1 MKMKNSLNLKG
12 GFLFIFIWIASFVML
27 AQNITVRGTVVDSQN
42 EPLPGV
48 TITVVG
54 STRGVITDIDGNYS
68 IAVLPTD
75 KLQYSFVGLET
86 KIVPVNNQTVLNVVL
101 EEQADMLDEVTVV
114 AFAQQKKEN
123 VVGSVTTIN
132 PGELKVPSSNLT
144 TALAGRV
151 AGVISYQR
159 SGEPGLDNAD
169 FFIRGVTT
177 FGYKKDPLIL
187 IDGVESSSTEL
198 ARLRTDDIASFS
210 ILKDATA
217 TSLYGSRAA
226 NGVILIR
233 TKEGKEGPAKIS
245 IRVENYLSTPT
256 KDVELADPITYMTMH
271 NEAVLTRDPLGIL
284 PYSKQKIDNTAAGL
298 NRAMYPVTDWRK
310 ELIRDHTINH
320 SVNLNV
326 SGGGKVARYFVA
338 GGFTQNNGLLKVDKK
353 NNFNN
358 NIDLKT
364 YAVRSNVNVNLSTT
378 TRLDVR
384 VNATFDEYT
393 GPISGGTQVYRN
405 VMRTNPVLFPPY
417 FEPDADHAY
426 VQHILFGN
434 FDDGTGNYYLNPYA
448 DMVRGYKAY
457 SRSVMMA
464 QFELSEN
471 LDRFLEGL
479 RFRVM
484 ANTSRNTYFET
495 ERAYLPFW
503 YQASSYN
510 KLTDTFKL
518 SLLNEDGT
526 YAGQE
531 QLSYAPGSKEVM
543 ADFYSE
549 SALSYDQ
556 TFNDKHAVNGLFVFL
571 AQNRV
576 TGNATNLESSLPF
589 RNVGLAGRAAYSYDS
604 RYNME
609 LNFGYNASERFH
621 AKHRWGF
628 FPSVGLAWTVSNEKF
643 WEPLLN
649 VVNSFRV
656 KGTHGLSGNDA
667 IGSPTDRF
675 FYLSNV
681 QMNDPNRGAIFGRDN
696 SYSRPGISILR
707 YSDPEITW
715 EISTKSNLGLE
726 IGLLDQF
733 RIELDFYKESRSNI
747 LQSRASTP
755 AEMGL
760 SATPQANVGKAEGKG
775 FDASVD
781 YNKVFNKD
789 FWLQGRFNFT
799 FAKSKFKVYEEYYY
813 NDIAPWRSHVG
824 YSINQQWGYLAERL
838 FVDDEEA
845 AKSPRQNFG
854 EYGGGDIKYRDMN
867 NDGQITELDMVPI
880 GYPTVPEIV
889 YGFGF
894 SAGYKG
900 FDFNAF
906 FQGLARESF
915 WINPHATAPFRQ
927 YYYNADE
934 LRDRPGWPQKL
945 TQNQLL
951 KAYADDYWSE
961 DNQNIYA
968 LWPRLSVS
976 SAGHGNNSQTSTW
989 FMRDGSFL
997 RLKQVEV
1004 GYTLPTRITKKAYM
1018 EMFRI
1023 YVSGNNLLSWS
1034 DFKLWDVEM
1043 GGNGLGYPIQKVFN
1057 LGIQLNF

>member
-1 MKMKNSLNLKG
+1 MKKDNSLKLRG
-12 GFLFIFIWIASFVML
+12 GFLFLFTWIASFVML
-27 AQNITVRGTVVDSQN
+27 AQNITVKGTVTDSDDS
-42 EPLPGV
+42 PLPGV

-68 IAVLPTD
+68 ISVLPTD
-75 KLQYSFVGLET
+75 KLQFSFVGLET
-86 KIVPVNNQTVLNVVL
+86 KIVSVNNQKILNIVL
-101 EEQADMLDEVTVV
+101 EEQPDMLEEVTVV
-114 AFAQQKKEN
+114 AFAQQKREN
-123 VVGSVTTIN
+123 VVGAVTTIN
-132 PGELKVPSSNLT
+132 PNELKVPSSNLT

-187 IDGVESSSTEL
+187 IDGIESSSTDL
-198 ARLRTDDIASFS
+198 ARLQTDDIASFS

-217 TSLYGSRAA
+217 TALYGSRAA
-226 NGVILIR
+226 NGVILIK
-233 TKEGKEGPAKIS
+233 TKEGKEGAAKIS
-245 IRVENYLSTPT
+245 LRIENYLSTPT
-256 KDVELADPITYMTMH
+256 RDVELADPITYMNLH

-284 PYSKQKIDNTAAGL
+284 PYAKQKIDNTASGL

-310 ELIRDHTINH
+310 ELIRNHTMNHTI
-320 SVNLNV
+320 NLNV

-338 GGFTQNNGLLKVDKK
+338 GGFTQNNGLLKVDKR

-364 YAVRSNVNVNLSTT
+364 YAVRSNVNVNLSQTT
-378 TRLDVR
+378 QLDVR

-393 GPISGGTQVYRN
+393 GPINGGTQVYRN
-405 VMRTNPVLFPPY
+405 VMRTNPVMFPPY
-417 FEPDADHAY
+417 YEPDADHAY

-434 FDDGTGNYYLNPYA
+434 YDDGTGTYYLNPYA
-448 DMVRGYKAY
+448 DMVRGYKGY

-471 LDRFLEGL
+471 LDRFLNGL
-479 RFRVM
+479 RFRTMV
-484 ANTSRNTYFET
+484 NTSRKTYFET
-495 ERAYLPFW
+495 IRAYRPFW

-518 SLLNEDGT
+518 QILNEDTGT
-526 YAGQE
+526 EY
-531 QLSYAPGSKEVM
+531 LSYEPGSKDVT
-543 ADFYSE
+543 ANFHLE
-549 SALSYDQ
+549 SSLSYDQ
-556 TFNDKHAVNGLFVFL
+556 TFNDKHAVNGLFVFF
-571 AQNRV
+571 AQNKV
-576 TGNATNLESSLPF
+576 TGNASNLESSLPF
-589 RNVGLAGRAAYSYDS
+589 RNVNLAARTSYTYDK

-609 LNFGYNASERFH
+609 FDFGYNAAERFH
-621 AKHRWGF
+621 EKHRWGF
-628 FPSVGLAWTVSNEKF
+628 FPSIGLAWTISNEHF
-643 WEPLLN
+643 WEPVKD
-649 VVNSFRV
+649 VVNTLRLR
-656 KGTHGLSGNDA
+656 GTHGLTGNDA
-667 IGSPTDRF
+667 IGADRDRF
-675 FYLSNV
+675 FYLSSVN
-681 QMNDPNRGAIFGRDN
+681 MNDGSRGASFGRDN
-696 SYSRPGISILR
+696 GYGRNGISISR

-715 EISTKSNLGLE
+715 EVAATTNLAME
-726 IGLLDQF
+726 IGLLNQF
-733 RIELDFYKESRSNI
+733 KIEFDVYREKRSNI
-747 LQSRASTP
+747 LQARASTP

-760 SATPQANVGKAEGKG
+760 SATPQANVGEAEGKG
-775 FDASVD
+775 IDISMD

-799 FAKSKFKVYEEYYY
+799 YAKSKFLVYEEYYY
-813 NDIAPWRSHVG
+813 NDIAPWKSHIG
-824 YSINQQWGYLAERL
+824 HSINQQWGYLAERL

-867 NDGQITELDMVPI
+867 DDGQITELDMVPI
-880 GYPTVPEIV
+880 GYPTLPEIV

-894 SAGYKG
+894 TMGYKG

-915 WINPHATAPFRQ
+915 WIDPNATAPFRQ
-927 YYYNADE
+927 YYYNGDV
-934 LRDRPGWPQKL
+934 LNGWP
-945 TQNQLL
+945 QNQLL

-1004 GYTLPTRITKKAYM
+1004 GYTLPKQISKKAHM
-1018 EMFRI
+1018 ESLRI
-1023 YVSGNNLLSWS
+1023 YFSGNNLLNWS
-1034 DFKLWDVEM
+1034 KFKLWDVEM
-1043 GGNGLGYPIQKVFN
+1043 GGNGLGYPIQKMYNF
-1057 LGIQLNF
+1057 GIHLNF

>member
-1 MKMKNSLNLKG
+1 MKNSLNLKG
-12 GFLFIFIWIASFVML
+12 GFLVLFIWIVSFAML
-27 AQNITVRGTVVDSQN
+27 AQDITVRGKVVDTQDS
-42 EPLPGV
+42 PLPGV

-68 IAVLPTD
+68 IIVQPTD

-86 KIVPVNNQTVLNVVL
+86 QIVSVDNQTVLNVVM
-101 EEQADMLDEVTVV
+101 EEQVDMLEAVTIV

-123 VVGSVTTIN
+123 VVGSVTTVN
-132 PGELKVPSSNLT
+132 PGELKVSSSNLT
-144 TALAGRV
+144 TALAGR
-151 AGVISYQR
+151 ASGIISYQR

-177 FGYKKDPLIL
+177 FGYKRDPLIL
-187 IDGVESSSTEL
+187 IDGVESTSTDL

-233 TKEGKEGPAKIS
+233 TKEGREGETKIS
-245 IRVENYLSTPT
+245 VRVENYLSTPT
-256 KDVELADPITYMTMH
+256 RNVELADPITYMNMH

-298 NRAMYPVTDWRK
+298 NRWMYPVTDWRK
-310 ELIRDHTINH
+310 ELIRDYTMNH

-326 SGGGKVARYFVA
+326 SGGGKVARYYVA
-338 GGFTQNNGLLKVDKK
+338 GGFTQNNGLLKVDQR
-353 NNFNN
+353 NNFNS

-364 YAVRSNVNVNLSTT
+364 YSVRSNVNVNLTQTT
-378 TRLDVR
+378 QLDVR

-393 GPISGGTQVYRN
+393 GPISGGTQVYRD
-405 VMRTNPVLFPPY
+405 VMRTNPVMFPPY
-417 FEPDADHAY
+417 YEPDEEHAY

-434 FDDGTGNYYLNPYA
+434 FDDGTGVYYMNPYA
-448 DMVRGYKAY
+448 EMVRGYKTY
-457 SRSVMMA
+457 SRSVMTA
-464 QFELSEN
+464 QFELKEN

-479 RFRVM
+479 RFRIM

-495 ERAYLPFW
+495 IRAYNPFW
-503 YQASSYN
+503 YQATSYN
-510 KLTDTFKL
+510 RLTDTFKL
-518 SLLNEDGT
+518 QLLNEDGGT
-526 YAGQE
+526 EY
-531 QLSYAPGSKEVM
+531 LSYSPGSKDVM
-543 ADFYSE
+543 ADFYTE

-576 TGNATNLESSLPF
+576 TGNASNLESSLPF
-589 RNVGLAGRAAYSYDS
+589 RNVGLAGRASYSYDT

-621 AKHRWGF
+621 RKHRWGF
-628 FPSVGLAWTVSNEKF
+628 FPSVGLAWTVSNENF
-643 WEPLLN
+643 WEPLKD
-649 VVNSFRV
+649 VMNSFRI
-656 KGTHGLSGNDA
+656 KGTYGLSGNDA
-667 IGSPTDRF
+667 IGSPDDRF
-675 FYLSNV
+675 LYLSNV
-681 QMNDPNRGAIFGRDN
+681 NMNDPNRSAVFGRDN
-696 SYSRPGISILR
+696 FYYRPGISISR

-715 EISTKSNLGLE
+715 EISAKSNLGLE
-726 IGLLDQF
+726 IGLFDQF
-733 RIELDFYKESRSNI
+733 QIQLDVYKETRSNI
-747 LQSRASTP
+747 LQSRVSTP

-760 SATPQANVGKAEGKG
+760 SAQPQANIGKAEGKG
-775 FDASVD
+775 IDISID
-781 YNKVFNKD
+781 YNKIFNKD
-789 FWLQGRFNFT
+789 FWMQGRANFT
-799 FAKSKFKVYEEYYY
+799 YAKSKFLIYEEYYY
-813 NDIAPWRSHVG
+813 NDIAPWRSRIG

-854 EYGGGDIKYRDMN
+854 EYGGGDIKYRDIN

-889 YGFGF
+889 YGFGV
-894 SAGYKG
+894 SIGYKN
-900 FDFNAF
+900 FDFSAF

-915 WINPHATAPFRQ
+915 WINANATAPFRQ
-927 YYYNADE
+927 FFYSGE
-934 LRDRPGWPQKL
+934 SFTGWP
-945 TQNQLL
+945 QNQLL

-968 LWPRLSVS
+968 LWPRLSTTNI
-976 SAGHGNNSQTSTW
+976 GHGNNAQTSTW

-997 RLKQVEV
+997 RLKEMEV
-1004 GYTLPTRITKKAYM
+1004 GYTLPSQILNRLHM
-1018 EMFRI
+1018 ESLRI
-1023 YVSGNNLLSWS
+1023 YLSGTNLLSWS
-1034 DFKLWDVEM
+1034 KFNLWDVEM

-1057 LGIQLNF
+1057 IGLQLNF

>member
-1 MKMKNSLNLKG
+1 MKKENSLKLKG
-12 GFLFIFIWIASFVML
+12 GFLFIFIWVASSIML
-27 AQNITVRGTVVDSQN
+27 AQNITVRGTVVDTQN

-68 IAVLPTD
+68 ITVLPTD
-75 KLQYSFVGLET
+75 RLQYSFVGLET
-86 KIVPVNNQTVLNVVL
+86 KIVPVDNQTVLNVVL
-101 EEQADMLDEVTVV
+101 EEQADMLDEITVV

-123 VVGSVTTIN
+123 VVGAVTTIN
-132 PGELKVPSSNLT
+132 PSELKVPSSNLT

-159 SGEPGLDNAD
+159 SGEPGMDNAD

-187 IDGVESSSTEL
+187 IDGIESTSTDL

-210 ILKDATA
+210 ILKDATS

-226 NGVILIR
+226 NGVILIK

-245 IRVENYLSTPT
+245 VRVENYLSAPT
-256 KDVELADPITYMTMH
+256 RNVELADPITYMNMH

-298 NRAMYPVTDWRK
+298 NRWMYPVTDWRE
-310 ELIRDHTINH
+310 ELIKDYTMNHT
-320 SVNLNV
+320 VNLNV
-326 SGGGKVARYFVA
+326 SGGGTVARYFVA
-338 GGFTQNNGLLKVDKK
+338 GGFTQNSGLLKVDQR
-353 NNFNN
+353 NNFNS

-364 YAVRSNVNVNLSTT
+364 YSVRTNVNVNLTQT

-393 GPISGGTQVYRN
+393 GPISGGEQVYRN
-405 VMRTNPVLFPPY
+405 VMRTNPVMFPPY
-417 FEPDADHAY
+417 YEPDQEHAY

-434 FDDGTGNYYLNPYA
+434 FDDGTGTPYLNPYA
-448 DMVRGYKAY
+448 EMIRGYKTY

-464 QFELSEN
+464 QFELRED
-471 LDRFLEGL
+471 LGRFLEGL
-479 RFRVM
+479 QFRIM
-484 ANTSRNTYFET
+484 ANTGRNTYFET
-495 ERAYLPFW
+495 ERAYRPFY

-510 KLTDTFKL
+510 RLTDTFKL
-518 SLLNEDGT
+518 TLLNEDTGT
-526 YAGQE
+526 EY
-531 QLSYAPGSKEVM
+531 LSYQPGSKDVT
-543 ADFYSE
+543 ASFQAE

-556 TFNDKHAVNGLFVFL
+556 TYNDKHTVNGLFVFI
-571 AQNRV
+571 AQNQV
-576 TGNATNLESSLPF
+576 TGNAANLESSLPF
-589 RNVGLAGRAAYSYDS
+589 RNVNLAGRATYTYDN
-604 RYNME
+604 RYNVE
-609 LNFGYNASERFH
+609 LNFGSNAAERFH
-621 AKHRWGF
+621 KKHRWGF
-628 FPSVGLAWTVSNEKF
+628 SPSVGFAYMISNEKF
-643 WEPLLN
+643 WEPLKD
-649 VVNSFRV
+649 VMNSFKIR
-656 KGTHGLSGNDA
+656 GTYGLSGNDA

-675 FYLSNV
+675 FYLSSVN
-681 QMNDPNRGAIFGRDN
+681 MNDPNRGAIFGRDN
-696 SYSRPGISILR
+696 SYSRPGISISR

-715 EISTKSNLGLE
+715 EVAAKPNLGLD
-726 IGLLDQF
+726 IGLFNQFQIQLD
-733 RIELDFYKESRSNI
+733 IYKETRSNI
-747 LQSRASTP
+747 LQSRVSTP

-760 SATPQANVGKAEGKG
+760 SAIPQANIGKAEGKG
-775 FDASVD
+775 IDISVD
-781 YNKVFNKD
+781 YNKIFNKD
-789 FWLQGRFNFT
+789 LWVQGRFNFT
-799 FAKSKFKVYEEYYY
+799 YAKSKLLIYEEYYY
-813 NDIAPWRSHVG
+813 NDIAPWRSRIG

-867 NDGQITELDMVPI
+867 NDGQITELDLVPI
-880 GYPTVPEIV
+880 GYPTEPEIV

-900 FDFNAF
+900 FDFSTF

-915 WINPHATAPFRQ
+915 WIDASATAPFRQ
-927 YYYNADE
+927 FYYSNDA
-934 LRDRPGWPQKL
+934 LNGWP
-945 TQNQLL
+945 QNQLL

-976 SAGHGNNSQTSTW
+976 SAGHGNNAQPSTW

-1004 GYTLPTRITKKAYM
+1004 GYTLPSRVSKKARM
-1018 EMFRI
+1018 ESFRI
-1023 YVSGNNLLSWS
+1023 YVSGTNLLSWS
-1034 DFKLWDVEM
+1034 KFDLWDVEM
-1043 GGNGLGYPIQKVFN
+1043 GGNGLGYPVQRVFN
-1057 LGIQLNF
+1057 LGILLNF

>member
-1 MKMKNSLNLKG
+1 MKKENSLKLKG

-27 AQNITVRGTVVDSQN
+27 AQNITVRGTVVDTQKI
-42 EPLPGV
+42 PLPGV

-86 KIVPVNNQTVLNVVL
+86 KIVSVDNQTVLNVVL

-123 VVGSVTTIN
+123 VVGAVTTIN

-159 SGEPGLDNAD
+159 SGEPGMDNAD

-187 IDGVESSSTEL
+187 IDGVESTSTDL
-198 ARLRTDDIASFS
+198 ARLKTDDIASFS
-210 ILKDATA
+210 ILKDATS

-226 NGVILIR
+226 NGVILIK
-233 TKEGKEGPAKIS
+233 TKEGKEGSAKIAV
-245 IRVENYLSTPT
+245 RVENYLSAPT
-256 KDVELADPITYMTMH
+256 RNVELADPITYMTMH

-298 NRAMYPVTDWRK
+298 NRWMYPVTDWRE
-310 ELIRDHTINH
+310 ELIKDYTMNHT
-320 SVNLNV
+320 VNLNV
-326 SGGGKVARYFVA
+326 SGGGTVARYFVA
-338 GGFTQNNGLLKVDKK
+338 GGFTQNSGLLKVDQR
-353 NNFNN
+353 NNFNS

-364 YAVRSNVNVNLSTT
+364 YSVRTNVNVNLSQT

-384 VNATFDEYT
+384 VNATFDEYI

-405 VMRTNPVLFPPY
+405 VMRTNPVMFPPY
-417 FEPDADHAY
+417 YEPDAAHAY

-434 FDDGTGNYYLNPYA
+434 FDDGTGTPYLNPYA
-448 DMVRGYKAY
+448 DMVRGYKTY

-464 QFELSEN
+464 QFELREN

-479 RFRVM
+479 QFRIM
-484 ANTSRNTYFET
+484 ANTGRNTYFET
-495 ERAYLPFW
+495 ERAYRPFY

-510 KLTDTFKL
+510 RLTDTFKL
-518 SLLNEDGT
+518 TLLNEDTGT
-526 YAGQE
+526 EY
-531 QLSYAPGSKEVM
+531 LSYQPGSKDVT
-543 ADFYSE
+543 ANFHAE
-549 SALSYDQ
+549 SVLSYDQ
-556 TFNDKHAVNGLFVFL
+556 TYNDKHMVNGLFVFM

-589 RNVGLAGRAAYSYDS
+589 RNVNLAGRASYTYDS
-604 RYNME
+604 RYNIE
-609 LNFGYNASERFH
+609 LDFGYNAVERFH
-621 AKHRWGF
+621 RKHRWGF
-628 FPSVGLAWTVSNEKF
+628 FPSVGFAYMVSNEKF
-643 WEPLLN
+643 WEPLKE
-649 VVNSFRV
+649 VMNSFKIR
-656 KGTHGLSGNDA
+656 GTHGLSGNDE

-681 QMNDPNRGAIFGRDN
+681 NMNDPNRGAVFGKDN
-696 SYSRPGISILR
+696 SYSRPGISISR

-715 EISTKSNLGLE
+715 EVAAKTNLGLD
-726 IGLLDQF
+726 ISLFQQFQIQLD
-733 RIELDFYKESRSNI
+733 IYKETRSNI
-747 LQSRASTP
+747 LQSRVSTP

-775 FDASVD
+775 FDVSVD

-789 FWLQGRFNFT
+789 LWVQGRANFT
-799 FAKSKFKVYEEYYY
+799 YAKSKFLVYEEYYY
-813 NDIAPWRSHVG
+813 NDIAPWRSRIG

-854 EYGGGDIKYRDMN
+854 EYGGGDIKYRDIN

-880 GYPTVPEIV
+880 GYPTLPEIV

-900 FDFNAF
+900 FDFSAF

-915 WINPHATAPFRQ
+915 WIDANATAPFRQ

-934 LRDRPGWPQKL
+934 LRDQPGWPQKL
-945 TQNQLL
+945 PQNQLL

-976 SAGHGNNSQTSTW
+976 SAGHGNNAQPSTW

-1004 GYTLPTRITKKAYM
+1004 GYTLPSRISKKARM
-1018 EMFRI
+1018 ESFRV
-1023 YVSGNNLLSWS
+1023 YLSGTNLLSWS
-1034 DFKLWDVEM
+1034 KFDLWDVEM
-1043 GGNGLGYPIQKVFN
+1043 GGNGLGYPIQRVFN
-1057 LGIQLNF
+1057 LGILLNF